1 MALKMLKP
9 VVEVSPVIEP
19 VVVPETVLVQPGLT
33 DIESM
38 TKEYIELYKKFDYFE
53 VKALVKR
60 MDEIRK
66 ILQGV
71 ANDTMDGK
79 KPAIF
84 SCPEGEVEFSPRQ
97 TATEI
102 PDPLSLVQEL
112 LTKFGPE
119 VAASVVDIAIT
130 PLRKLL
136 SELELKAF
144 VNEVPGGRIIKSVR
158 PSK

>member
-1 MALKMLKP
+1 MALKMVKP
-9 VVEVSPVIEP
+9 IVEVSPVIEP
-19 VVVPETVLVQPGLT
+19 VVMPETVLVQPGLN
-33 DIESM
+33 DIEAI
-38 TKEYIELYKKFDYFE
+38 TKEYIELWKKFDYFE

-66 ILQGV
+66 VLQTV

-79 KPAIF
+79 KPAVF
-84 SCPEGEVEFSPRQ
+84 ACPEGEVEFSPRQ
-97 TATEI
+97 TATEV
-102 PDPLSLVQEL
+102 PDPLGLVQNL

-119 VAASVVDIAIT
+119 ATASVVDIAIT

-144 VNEVPGGRIIKSVR
+144 VHEVPGGRIIKSVR
-158 PSK
+158 PAK